1 MKKRHKKA
9 HFGLGKY
16 FWEKIKEK
24 TYLVGGNYFTI
35 MTLTVKLL
43 RKVPYVTDNSN
54 FRVQNVKNYP
64 PDT

>member
-16 FWEKIKEK
+16 FWEKNKRKKRI
-24 TYLVGGNYFTI
+24 YGNYFTI

-43 RKVPYVTDNSN
+43 RKVPYVTDNGN
-54 FRVQNVKNYP
+54 FGVQNAKNYP
-64 PDT
+64 P